1 MKFEGIRAVV
11 IWNPGAGTIESAA
24 EARELL
30 DHHPEA
36 LVVETTSPEHAEET
50 VRKACEAKVERII
63 AAGGDGSINAV
74 VNALFRYG
82 GDAPPAFGVL
92 PYGSGNDFAR
102 TLGMFDDPDAAA
114 TILTGAILPGDVIQA
129 TWDGGERI
137 VANMATGGNTGQ
149 FLERLD
155 DQTKKAWGPLVYV
168 RGVIDVIR
176 DLRSFPATV
185 TFDDES
191 MDVDM
196 FNFFVANG
204 KTSGGG
210 MVVAPHES
218 LFDGYMTA
226 TLVRAGAAGEIVGLT
241 ADYLMQAFVDNDL
254 IEQRSVERFTVR
266 GEGPIPVTIDGDLVT
281 DGPIEFRVLP
291 GALPLIVPPK
301 LLEEEVP
308 EF

>member
-1 MKFEGIRAVV
+1 MEFQGKRAVV
-11 IWNPGAGTIESAA
+11 IWNPGAGTIEAA
-24 EARELL
+24 AAARKLL
-30 DHHPEA
+30 DDHPEA
-36 LVVETTSPEHAEET
+36 LVVETESPEHAEET
-50 VRKACEAKVERII
+50 VQKACEAKVERII
-63 AAGGDGSINAV
+63 AAGGDGSINNV

-92 PYGSGNDFAR
+92 PFGSGNDFAR
-102 TLGMFDDPDAAA
+102 TLGMFDDPDPVA
-114 TILTGAILPGDVIQA
+114 TIFHGSIRPGDAILA

-155 DQTKKAWGPLVYV
+155 DQTKKAWGPLVYI
-168 RGVIDVIR
+168 RGLIDVIR
-176 DLRSFPATV
+176 DLRTFPATV

-191 MDVDM
+191 MEAEM

-218 LFDGYMTA
+218 LFDGKMTA
-226 TLVRAGAAGEIVGLT
+226 TLVRSGAAGEIVGLT

-254 IEQRSVERFTVR
+254 IEQRTVERFTVH
-266 GEGPIPVTIDGDLVT
+266 GEEPIPVTIDGDLVT

-301 LLEEEVP
+301 LFEDEVDSL
-308 EF
+308 

>member
-1 MKFEGIRAVV
+1 MEFVGKRAVV
-11 IWNPGAGTIESAA
+11 IWNPGAGTIEAAA
-24 EARELL
+24 EARDFL
-30 DHHPEA
+30 DRHPDV
-36 LVVETTSPEHAEET
+36 LVVQTESLEHAEET
-50 VRKACEAKVERII
+50 VQKACSAKVERIV

-82 GDAPPAFGVL
+82 GDALPAFGVL
-92 PYGSGNDFAR
+92 PFGSGNDFAR
-102 TLGMFDDPDAAA
+102 TLGMFDDEDAVA
-114 TILTGAILPGDVIQA
+114 TILDGPIRPGDAIFA
-129 TWDGGERI
+129 EWEGGDRL

-155 DQTKKAWGPLVYV
+155 DKTKKAWGPLVYV
-168 RGVIDVIR
+168 RGVIDVLR
-176 DLRSFPATV
+176 DLRAFPATV

-191 MDVDM
+191 MEVDM

-226 TLVRAGAAGEIVGLT
+226 TVVRSGAAGEIVGLT
-241 ADYLMQAFVDNDL
+241 ADYLMQAFLDNDL
-254 IEQRSVERFTVR
+254 IEQRTVERFTVR
-266 GEGPIPVTIDGDLVT
+266 GKGPLPVTIDGDLVT

-291 GALPLIVPPK
+291 GALPLIVPPS
-301 LLEEEVP
+301 LVEDEVDGS
-308 EF
+308 